1 MEVKKSKKADLKNKQ
16 GLFLQVGMLVALAL
30 VFVSF
35 QWSISEKRTIDL
47 AAVSIDDY
55 ESDLTEIK
63 RIEIEEKK
71 LELIKKQAEKFII
84 MEDNELIDDEDKF
97 IVDDLDSDI
106 PVAVIP
112 IYDEDDED
120 EPEIFVHVE
129 RMPQFPGGDRALLK
143 FLAEKTIYPEIA
155 KENGIQGR
163 VFVSFVINKKG
174 EVVDIRLARGVD
186 PSLDKEALRVVSL
199 LPKWTPG
206 KQREKAVNVAFN
218 VPINFRLN

>member
-1 MEVKKSKKADLKNKQ
+1 
-16 GLFLQVGMLVALAL
+16 
-30 VFVSF
+30 
-35 QWSISEKRTIDL
+35 
-47 AAVSIDDY
+47 
-55 ESDLTEIK
+55 
-63 RIEIEEKK
+63 
-71 LELIKKQAEKFII
+71 
-84 MEDNELIDDEDKF
+84 MEDNELIDDEDEF
-97 IVDDLDSDI
+97 IIDDLDSDI